1 MDFSSAMKRFF
12 TITAAIGWAMF
23 VALMP
28 NEAFAEKRV
37 ALVVGN
43 SSYSAVPQLPN
54 PARDA
59 TSVAKMFKDAGFE
72 TVETYLDVGNLD
84 FKRAIRKFE
93 DTAVDADIAV
103 LFYAGH
109 GIEIGGTNYLIP
121 IDAKL
126 ASDRDAPDEAIPLD
140 RLVLSA
146 DGAKKLRVIILD
158 ACRDNPYA
166 GKMRRESR
174 AALRAVS
181 SGLGKVEPSSTDT
194 LIAYAAK
201 AGSTA
206 EDGERDHSPFT
217 AALLK
222 NLTVPGLDL
231 RLAFGRVKDEVMKA
245 TNGRQEPFVYGSLG
259 GGNYSLVPAPVETT
273 GATNPAAADVKAD
286 YQLVEK
292 IGSRK
297 AWEVF
302 LSTHASGF
310 YADLAREQLKKFPER
325 QSPIVPV
332 SIQPEPQAEPNRG
345 PSTRELVD
353 WERVK
358 DSGDIAALKSFIKR
372 YPDSTLSVNAQGKV
386 DVLEQALR
394 EREAAA
400 RAAREEAERQRKE
413 AEAQKRRED
422 EERRAAAAEAAQK
435 AKAAE
440 AQRRAEEARLKAQ
453 EAARNKA
460 AADAEKLRLES
471 ERIAREAEAERK
483 KAEAAAAQEAVCK
496 TESALFDAIVE
507 KGSESGNI
515 DALKRFSKD
524 TTCER
529 LKPQVVA
536 KLDAWTSNTPDLI
549 KSAQTQLARINCY
562 SGTATGQMTD
572 ATRASLVRYLG
583 IKKRPTADTKVTEAL
598 VQELGKQAALTCPT
612 ICPAGQVA
620 QGATCVAK
628 APPPKPAPKVA
639 RRERE
644 RDEPR
649 HETRRR
655 EPARPQQQAQ
665 RPQQSQRQQASN
677 YGGGGGGA
685 RPGAATMIGV
695 GF

>member
-1 MDFSSAMKRFF
+1 MKRFL
-12 TITAAIGWAMF
+12 TIAAAIGSAMF
-23 VALMP
+23 LALMP
-28 NEAFAEKRV
+28 NEALADRRV

-43 SSYSAVPQLPN
+43 SSYSAVPTLPN
-54 PARDA
+54 PTRDA
-59 TSVAKMFKDAGFE
+59 TAVAKLFRDAGFE

-93 DTAVDADIAV
+93 DTAVDADVAV
-103 LFYAGH
+103 LYYAGH
-109 GIEIGGTNYLIP
+109 GIEIGGTNYLVP

-146 DGAKKLRVIILD
+146 DGAKKLRVVILD

-222 NLTVPGLDL
+222 HLTVPGLDL

-245 TNGRQEPFVYGSLG
+245 TNNRQEPFVYGSLG
-259 GGNYSLVPAPVETT
+259 GGNYSLVPAATDQK
-273 GATNPAAADVKAD
+273 GATSAVTADVKAD

-302 LSTHASGF
+302 LSTHTSGF
-310 YADLAREQLKKFPER
+310 YADLAREQLKRFPDSSG
-325 QSPIVPV
+325 QPQLVPV
-332 SIQPEPQAEPNRG
+332 SIPVPQEPSRG
-345 PSTRELVD
+345 PSTRELLD
-353 WERVK
+353 WDRVK
-358 DSGDIAALKSFIKR
+358 DSADVNALKSFIKR
-372 YPDSTLSVNAQGKV
+372 YPDSTLAVNAQGKI
-386 DVLEQALR
+386 DVLEQAQR
-394 EREAAA
+394 ERDATQ
-400 RAAREEAERQRKE
+400 RAARDEVERQRKE
-413 AEAQKRRED
+413 AEAQKRREE
-422 EERRAAAAEAAQK
+422 EERRATAAQEAQK
-435 AKAAE
+435 AKVADAE
-440 AQRRAEEARLKAQ
+440 RRAEEAKRRA
-453 EAARNKA
+453 EDAAKNQA
-460 AADAEKLRLES
+460 AAQAEKLRLES

-483 KAEAAAAQEAVCK
+483 KAEVAAAQESICK
-496 TESALFDAIVE
+496 TESALFDAIAA
-507 KGSESGNI
+507 KGSEPGNI
-515 DALKRFSKD
+515 DALKRFAKD

-529 LKPQVVA
+529 LKPQVTA
-536 KLDAWTSNTPDLI
+536 KLDSWTANTPELV

-562 SGTATGQMTD
+562 SGTATGQMNDT
-572 ATRASLVRYLG
+572 TRASIVRYLG
-583 IKKRPTADTKVTEAL
+583 VKKRPTSDTKVTEEL
-598 VQELGKQAALTCPT
+598 VSELGKQAALTCPT
-612 ICPAGQVA
+612 ICPASQVA

-628 APPPKPAPKVA
+628 APPP
-639 RRERE
+639 RREPPPRTAKRE
-644 RDEPR
+644 EPR
-649 HETRRR
+649 RETRREEPRR
-655 EPARPQQQAQ
+655 EQRQQPQQQ
-665 RPQQSQRQQASN
+665 QQPQRQQASSN
-677 YGGGGGGA
+677 NGGG
-685 RPGAATMIGV
+685 RAAGVTMIGV

>member
-1 MDFSSAMKRFF
+1 MKRLL
-12 TITAAIGWAMF
+12 TITAAIGWAILL
-23 VALMP
+23 ALVP
-28 NEAFAEKRV
+28 NEAFAERRV

-43 SSYSAVPQLPN
+43 SSYAAVPQLPN
-54 PARDA
+54 PSRDA
-59 TSVAKMFKDAGFE
+59 NAVAKMFKDAGFE
-72 TVETYLDVGNLD
+72 TIETYLDVGNLD

-109 GIEIGGTNYLIP
+109 GIEIGGTNYLVP

-146 DGAKKLRVIILD
+146 DGARKLRVIILD

-222 NLTVPGLDL
+222 HLTVPGLDL
-231 RLAFGRVKDEVMKA
+231 RLAFGRVKDEVMKS

-259 GGNYSLVPAPVETT
+259 GGNYSLVPAAAEQKG
-273 GATNPAAADVKAD
+273 GATNAASADVKAD

-302 LSTHASGF
+302 LTTHTSGF
-310 YADLAREQLKKFPER
+310 YADLAREQLKKLPEVA
-325 QSPIVPV
+325 SLGPSAP
-332 SIQPEPQAEPNRG
+332 PAAEPSRG
-345 PSTRELVD
+345 PSTRELLD

-358 DSGDIAALKSFIKR
+358 DSADVNALKGFIKR
-372 YPDSTLSVNAQGKV
+372 YPDSTLAVNAQGKI
-386 DVLEQALR
+386 DVLEQSQR
-394 EREAAA
+394 ERDAAQ
-400 RAAREEAERQRKE
+400 RASRDEAERQRKE
-413 AEAQKRRED
+413 AEAQKRREE
-422 EERRAAAAEAAQK
+422 EERRAAAAETAQK

-440 AQRRAEEARLKAQ
+440 AERRAEEARRKAE
-453 EAARNKA
+453 EAAKNQA
-460 AADAEKLRLES
+460 AAQAEKLRLES
-471 ERIAREAEAERK
+471 ERVAREADAERK
-483 KAEAAAAQEAVCK
+483 KAETAAAQEAICK
-496 TESALFDAIVE
+496 TETTRFDAIAA
-507 KGSESGNI
+507 KDASSANI
-515 DALKRFSKD
+515 EELKSFAKETS
-524 TTCER
+524 CER

-536 KLDAWTSNTPDLI
+536 KLDLWTANTPDLI

-562 SGTATGQMTD
+562 SGPATGQMTD
-572 ATRASLVRYLG
+572 ATRASLVRYLSA
-583 IKKRPTADTKVTEAL
+583 KKRATSDTKVTEGL
-598 VQELGKQAALTCPT
+598 VSELSKQAALTCPT
-612 ICPAGQVA
+612 VCPAGQTA

-628 APPPKPAPKVA
+628 APPPKREPQTA
-639 RRERE
+639 RRE
-644 RDEPR
+644 EPR
-649 HETRRR
+649 RETKRQEQPR
-655 EPARPQQQAQ
+655 QQQ
-665 RPQQSQRQQASN
+665 QQQQQRQQASSN
-677 YGGGGGGA
+677 SGRAAG
-685 RPGAATMIGV
+685 ATMIGV

>member
-1 MDFSSAMKRFF
+1 MHFLSAMKRFL
-12 TITAAIGWAMF
+12 TITAAIGWALF
-23 VALMP
+23 LALMP
-28 NEAFAEKRV
+28 GEALAEKRV

-43 SSYSAVPQLPN
+43 SNYSAVPQLPN
-54 PARDA
+54 PSRDA
-59 TSVAKMFKDAGFE
+59 KAVAKMFREAGFQ
-72 TVETYLDVGNLD
+72 TIETYLDVGNLD

-93 DTAVDADIAV
+93 DTAVEADIAV
-103 LFYAGH
+103 LYYAGH

-222 NLTVPGLDL
+222 HLTVPGLDL

-245 TNGRQEPFVYGSLG
+245 TGGRQEPFVYGSLG
-259 GGNYSLVPAPVETT
+259 GGNYSLVPAPADVK
-273 GATNPAAADVKAD
+273 GATNAAAADVKAD
-286 YQLVEK
+286 YELVEK

-302 LSTHASGF
+302 LTTHKTGF
-310 YADLAREQLKKFPER
+310 YSDLAREQIKKFPEVA
-325 QSPIVPV
+325 SLGPSAV
-332 SIQPEPQAEPNRG
+332 SAPPEPSRG
-345 PSTRELVD
+345 PSTRELLD

-358 DSGDIAALKSFIKR
+358 DSADITALKSFIKR
-372 YPDSTLSVNAQGKV
+372 YPDSTLAVNAQGKI

-400 RAAREEAERQRKE
+400 RAAREQAERQRKE
-413 AEAQKRRED
+413 AEAQKKRED

-435 AKAAE
+435 AKVAE
-440 AQRRAEEARLKAQ
+440 AERRAEEARRKAD
-453 EAARNKA
+453 EAAKNKA
-460 AADAEKLRLES
+460 AAEAEKLRVES
-471 ERIAREAEAERK
+471 ERKAREAEAERK
-483 KAEAAAAQEAVCK
+483 KAEEQAASEAICK
-496 TESALFDAIVE
+496 TESMRFDAIVA
-507 KGSESGNI
+507 KGSEEANVEG
-515 DALKRFSKD
+515 LKRFAKE

-529 LKPQVVA
+529 LKPQVMA
-536 KLDAWTSNTPDLI
+536 KLDSWTANAPALI

-562 SGTATGQMTD
+562 TGAVTGEMND
-572 ATRASLVRYLG
+572 ATRSSLVRYLG
-583 IKKRPTADTKVTEAL
+583 VKKRPTSDVKVTEDL
-598 VQELGKQAALTCPT
+598 VAELSKQAALTCPT
-612 ICPAGQVA
+612 ICPAGQTA
-620 QGATCVAK
+620 QGATCVA
-628 APPPKPAPKVA
+628 AKPAPTKA
-639 RRERE
+639 AKREEPRRE
-644 RDEPR
+644 EPR
-649 HETRRR
+649 RETRRR
-655 EPARPQQQAQ
+655 EEQPRQPLQQQ
-665 RPQQSQRQQASN
+665 QRQQASSS
-677 YGGGGGGA
+677 GA
-685 RPGAATMIGV
+685 GRAATMIGV

>member
-1 MDFSSAMKRFF
+1 MKRLL
-12 TITAAIGWAMF
+12 TITAAIGWAMLL
-23 VALMP
+23 ALVP
-28 NEAFAEKRV
+28 NEAFAERRV

-43 SSYSAVPQLPN
+43 SSYTAVPQLPN
-54 PARDA
+54 PSRDA
-59 TSVAKMFKDAGFE
+59 NAVAKMFKDAGFE
-72 TVETYLDVGNLD
+72 TIETYLDVGNLD

-93 DTAVDADIAV
+93 DTAVDADVAV

-146 DGAKKLRVIILD
+146 DGARKLRVIILD

-222 NLTVPGLDL
+222 HLTVPGLDL
-231 RLAFGRVKDEVMKA
+231 RLAFGRVKDEVMKS

-259 GGNYSLVPAPVETT
+259 GGNYSLVAAAAELKG
-273 GATNPAAADVKAD
+273 GATNAAAADVKAD

-302 LSTHASGF
+302 LTTHTSGF
-310 YADLAREQLKKFPER
+310 YADLAREQLKKLPEVA
-325 QSPIVPV
+325 SLGPSAP
-332 SIQPEPQAEPNRG
+332 PAAEPSRG
-345 PSTRELVD
+345 PSTRELLD

-358 DSGDIAALKSFIKR
+358 DSADVNALKGFIKR
-372 YPDSTLSVNAQGKV
+372 YPDSTLAVNAQGKI
-386 DVLEQALR
+386 DVLEQAQR
-394 EREAAA
+394 ERDAAQ
-400 RAAREEAERQRKE
+400 RASREEAERQRKE
-413 AEAQKRRED
+413 AEAQKRREE
-422 EERRAAAAEAAQK
+422 EERRATAAEAAQK
-435 AKAAE
+435 VKAAE
-440 AQRRAEEARLKAQ
+440 AERRAEEARRKAE
-453 EAARNKA
+453 EAAKNQA
-460 AADAEKLRLES
+460 AAQAEKLRLES
-471 ERIAREAEAERK
+471 ERVAREAEGERK
-483 KAEAAAAQEAVCK
+483 KAETAAAQEAICK
-496 TESALFDAIVE
+496 TETTRFDAIAARNA
-507 KGSESGNI
+507 SSANI
-515 DALKRFSKD
+515 EELKSFAKETS
-524 TTCER
+524 CER

-536 KLDAWTSNTPDLI
+536 KLDSWTANTPDLI

-562 SGTATGQMTD
+562 SGTATGQMND
-572 ATRASLVRYLG
+572 ATRASLVRYLSV
-583 IKKRPTADTKVTEAL
+583 KKRPTSDTKVTEGL
-598 VQELGKQAALTCPT
+598 VSELSKQAALTCPT
-612 ICPAGQVA
+612 ICPAGQTA

-628 APPPKPAPKVA
+628 AAPPKREPQTA
-639 RRERE
+639 RRE
-644 RDEPR
+644 EPR
-649 HETRRR
+649 RETKRQEQPR
-655 EPARPQQQAQ
+655 QQQ
-665 RPQQSQRQQASN
+665 QQQQQQRQQASSN
-677 YGGGGGGA
+677 SG
-685 RPGAATMIGV
+685 RPAGATMIGV